1 MFPVDNI
8 SKQVGSILL
17 HQLYHPSN
25 LQTKGMMNYVV
36 RSNVCQG
43 TLGLVLELIL
53 FNIFIKDLEEGV
65 NRLLIELANIAQ
77 K

>member
-8 SKQVGSILL
+8 AKQVGSILL

-25 LQTKGMMNYVV
+25 LQTKSMMNYVLR
-36 RSNVCQG
+36 RSVCQG
-43 TLGLVLELIL
+43 TLGLVLELVL
-53 FNIFIKDLEEGV
+53 LNIFINDLEEGV
-65 NRLLIELANIAQ
+65 NRPLIELADITQ